1 MGIYRP
7 FAAKGAKNNRR
18 QYAVPLLSFFTR
30 FQEKEDPMNPL
41 LMFTENL
48 GNALNEIYSAIAD
61 LRVALGSL

>member
-1 MGIYRP
+1 
-7 FAAKGAKNNRR
+7 
-18 QYAVPLLSFFTR
+18 
-30 FQEKEDPMNPL
+30 MNPL